1 MKITLDISLYP
12 LTEEFIP
19 VIKGFISKMES
30 YDGISV
36 LRNNISTQISG
47 DYDVIMGL
55 LHSELKQVFETQ
67 RSVFVIKF
75 LAGDK
80 IND

>member
-12 LTEEFIP
+12 LTENFIP
-19 VIKGFISKMES
+19 VIKGFIAKMET
-30 YDGISV
+30 YQGISV
-36 LRNNISTQISG
+36 LKNNISTQISG
-47 DYDVIMGL
+47 DYDLIMGL
-55 LHSELKQVFETQ
+55 LKTELKEIFEVQ

>member
-1 MKITLDISLYP
+1 MKISLDISLYP

-19 VIKGFISKMES
+19 VIKEFISKLDKR
-30 YDGISV
+30 DGISV
-36 LRNNISTQISG
+36 LKNNISTQISG
-47 DYDVIMGL
+47 DYDLIMDL
-55 LHSELKQVFETQ
+55 LKSELREVFEKQ

-80 IND
+80 VND